1 MQELTD
7 IRNTNK
13 REERAMNIDHVK
25 LLHNVRKYAL
35 IVATKTFYYAA
46 QTFAFVACQLDDF
59 HKYLDTLHKRYES

>member
-1 MQELTD
+1 
-7 IRNTNK
+7 
-13 REERAMNIDHVK
+13 MNIDHVK